1 MMKVKT
7 VQLEDNEEYVIVDT
21 ILIEDTKYIYL
32 NLPNEIESEEIEMP
46 EIIIRK
52 YDKKE
57 KYILG
62 LDTEEEYNKALKV
75 FVNKWKK
82 LRH

>member
-1 MMKVKT
+1 MKVKT

-32 NLPNEIESEEIEMP
+32 SLPNEIESEEIEMP

>member
-1 MMKVKT
+1 MKVKT

-32 NLPNEIESEEIEMP
+32 SLPNEIESEEIEMP

-62 LDTEEEYNKALKV
+62 LNTEEEYNKALKV

-82 LRH
+82 A

>member
-32 NLPNEIESEEIEMP
+32 SLPNEIESEEIEMP

>member
-1 MMKVKT
+1 MMKVKI

-32 NLPNEIESEEIEMP
+32 SLPNEIESEEIEMP

-62 LDTEEEYNKALKV
+62 LNTEEEYNKALKV

-82 LRH
+82 A

>member
-32 NLPNEIESEEIEMP
+32 SLPNEIESEEIEMP

-62 LDTEEEYNKALKV
+62 LNTEEEYNKALKV

-82 LRH
+82 A